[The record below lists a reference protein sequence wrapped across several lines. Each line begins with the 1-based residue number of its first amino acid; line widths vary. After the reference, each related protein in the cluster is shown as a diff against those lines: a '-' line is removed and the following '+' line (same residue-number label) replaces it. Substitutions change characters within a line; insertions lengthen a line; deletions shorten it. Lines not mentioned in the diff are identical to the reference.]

1 MGVLKDIVDVI
12 KQADVGD
19 MMEDKLKNAN
29 KTSISKMA
37 SDGILQF
44 PVLVSRSLDIDT
56 LQIITKALERN
67 YANFVQITMGLN
79 STMEINKTKNA
90 SEYIKRF
97 HQNSATSLTDNII
110 DSLES
115 YNVYEDD
122 NVIVMASVYEGSTAR
137 NVQINKDYL
146 VDLFESLRTDILN
159 DKYIPKNENLYNFT
173 NKNLSAKYNGMAV
186 GVTEAKNPSIEEK
199 KLEYQKQKDAID
211 FDYKKQHDSQKMKM
225 DELKHMSRYRD
236 ATLIP
241 SDSLKDNDVKKSN
254 ELVPTTLHIRVK
266 QTNENHEDVGI
277 IDFIIGVKA
286 TMHPIKSAEMIS
298 NMVSAC
304 KNNNK
309 VFNFI
314 RWTTGEISFFKDFL
328 FNISTVKHDIASK
341 SLGSS
346 PWWLALKR
354 RKSLAKVKD
363 VTIFAKKLLP
373 NATIVLSIDEVNRI
387 KSEFGYDIM
396 SPIFVNKI
404 MQEYFLLGLVVVDNS
419 SQIAHFMFDGRNDFD
434 SVSFSG
440 LEKENSAS
448 ERKFKEMLKAVNRT

>member
-137 NVQINKDYL
+137 NIQINKEYL
-146 VDLFESLRTDILN
+146 VDLFESLRHDILN
-159 DKYIPKNENLYNFT
+159 DKYIPKNENLYNFRD
-173 NKNLSAKYNGMAV
+173 KELSAKYNAV
-186 GVTEAKNPSIEEK
+186 GLTEAKGDHKSRHDGRTY
-199 KLEYQKQKDAID
+199 KLNVDQFE
-211 FDYKKQHDSQKMKM
+211 YKKKHDAQQMKL
-225 DELKHMSRYRD
+225 DELKHMSRYSD
-236 ATLIP
+236 TMMIP